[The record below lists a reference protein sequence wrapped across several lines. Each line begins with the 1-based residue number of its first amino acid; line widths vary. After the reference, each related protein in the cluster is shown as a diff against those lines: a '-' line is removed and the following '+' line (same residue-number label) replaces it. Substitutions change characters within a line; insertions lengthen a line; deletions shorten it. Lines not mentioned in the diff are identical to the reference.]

1 MRCGS
6 CRKSIADL
14 KHSSVRKWCSAG
26 CRAEGRRKVARA
38 RFAEWRRAKVPRRRP
53 DLELTLLEL
62 APIGAWYYR
71 LSCPGLG
78 NGSKRYF
85 PTVNGWRLRPFVPPV
100 VPWAGFYDVVFYD
113 EHGEIVAEASRVPVV
128 PQKRAPIGSGD
139 HRRELRPDMQRKRHR
154 SADGSTGRRKYR
166 ADKRTKGA
174 QTPPDPPNVQPSKCA
189 FCNNVTNVPAT
200 ASAAENPTVDQ
211 GLREPRAGAAS
222 DDPGQAQEAPHRS
235 PSPSGQRSKWW
246 PHRRAASLR
255 SVRQHADEARDGQP
269 LAPPDRRPAQDPE
282 EADRD
287 PSARASRAPPMRPD
301 G

>member
-1 MRCGS
+1 MS
-6 CRKSIADL
+6 FVSIEWVGFLAAAL
-14 KHSSVRKWCSAG
+14 TSSLLSACATTPASG
-26 CRAEGRRKVARA
+26 EPASEPK
-38 RFAEWRRAKVPRRRP
+38 KP
-53 DLELTLLEL
+53 
-62 APIGAWYYR
+62 APGAN
-71 LSCPGLG
+71 SA
-78 NGSKRYF
+78 F
-85 PTVNGWRLRPFVPPV
+85 PV
-100 VPWAGFYDVVFYD
+100 VYD
-113 EHGEIVAEASRVPVV
+113 EHGEVVAEASSVPVV
-128 PQKRAPIGSGD
+128 PHKRAPIGSGD

-154 SADGSTGRRKYR
+154 SADGSMRRRKHR

-287 PSARASRAPPMRPD
+287 PSDRASRAPPMRPD